1 MNVGLVIRTFRQ
13 KRGLSQG
20 DLEKR
25 TGLMRCYISRV
36 ENGHTV
42 PSIET
47 LSRIARALD
56 TPLADLFVS
65 VDGPAGAADPTEQQ
79 FLEEMRRYLPVLSAN
94 EREEILETVRKM
106 AASQTA

>member
-1 MNVGLVIRTFRQ
+1 MNVGIVIRNFRL

-36 ENGHTV
+36 ENGHTI

-47 LSRIARALD
+47 LTRIARALE
-56 TPLADLFVS
+56 TPLADLFLGG
-65 VDGPAGAADPTEQQ
+65 DGASASPDGTEQQ
-79 FLEEMRRYLPVLSAN
+79 FLEEMRRYLPVLSPN
-94 EREEILETVRKM
+94 ERDQVLEMVRRM
-106 AASQTA
+106 AASA